1 MWTKCNIILIVVDNF
16 IKNRTIV
23 KYSSFLLYNIMCE
36 RSDSMLLEQ
45 FSDTL
50 LDQNKETVFKEI
62 SLSDIDKKIS
72 NYTLVEPE
80 DLKIAPKLYYNER
93 VVTLDE
99 FRQETIVALLFK
111 FTQDVLLAS
120 LHLSDKELDP
130 LINKIV
136 EESSEDQYS
145 YIFDGFEQY
154 SELFI
159 ANDKDRQFTIVS
171 NANLSDDYCQKVF
184 TNLGDLFSRIVLT
197 SGYSTISSQD
207 DSEEL
212 TSEYVQ

>member
-1 MWTKCNIILIVVDNF
+1 M
-16 IKNRTIV
+16 
-23 KYSSFLLYNIMCE
+23 YE

-45 FSDTL
+45 FSDSL
-50 LDQNKETVFKEI
+50 LDQKQETTFKEI
-62 SLSDIDKKIS
+62 SLSAIDKKIS

-111 FTQDVLLAS
+111 FTQDVLLAA

-136 EESSEDQYS
+136 EESSEEQYS

-159 ANDKDRQFTIVS
+159 ANDQDQQFTIVS
-171 NANLSDDYCQKVF
+171 DANLSDEYCQKVF

-197 SGYSTISSQD
+197 LGYTNTSSQEH
-207 DSEEL
+207 SEEL
-212 TSEYVQ
+212 DSEYVQ

>member
-1 MWTKCNIILIVVDNF
+1 
-16 IKNRTIV
+16 
-23 KYSSFLLYNIMCE
+23 MCE

-50 LDQNKETVFKEI
+50 LDQNKETTFKEI
-62 SLSDIDKKIS
+62 SLSDLDKKIS

-80 DLKIAPKLYYNER
+80 ELTVAPKLYYNER

-159 ANDKDRQFTIVS
+159 ANDKDQQFTIVS

-197 SGYSTISSQD
+197 SGYTTISSQD